1 MSSGDSGI
9 RIAEYLLFIFFS
21 GPAGRDIY
29 SFWPGNT
36 GSVALPFLL
45 RLRSDLVYAWMN
57 GWLAS
62 VCASRGFC
70 CSDDLIAVCP
80 PPVLSQQKAL
90 LWSWFPVC
98 HNTVSICLKHYK
110 EDQVFF
116 LFTVILLLQYPSRY
130 QNACLI
136 CVKSIIQVRIIWLLS
151 CAIVLHIQTN
161 LQTARVFLVFQLVDI
176 QLEVSSL
183 LSHPCPGNGNQVYWE
198 DSSLSLSLSFL
209 VCLCAHR
216 LSCLTIAFILWRA

>member
-1 MSSGDSGI
+1 MSSGDPGI

-116 LFTVILLLQYPSRY
+116 LLFYYYNILQDTKMHASSVWSPSSRSELFGSSPAPLFY
-130 QNACLI
+130 TYRQI
-136 CVKSIIQVRIIWLLS
+136 SKQ
-151 CAIVLHIQTN
+151 H
-161 LQTARVFLVFQLVDI
+161 
-176 QLEVSSL
+176 VS
-183 LSHPCPGNGNQVYWE
+183 
-198 DSSLSLSLSFL
+198 F
-209 VCLCAHR
+209 
-216 LSCLTIAFILWRA
+216 